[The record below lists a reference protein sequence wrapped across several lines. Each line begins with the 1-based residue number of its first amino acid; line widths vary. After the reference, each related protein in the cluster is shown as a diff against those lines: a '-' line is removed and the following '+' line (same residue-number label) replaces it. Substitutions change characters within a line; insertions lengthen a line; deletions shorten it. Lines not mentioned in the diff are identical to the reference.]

1 MLKFLPLLGAN
12 LRRKP
17 LRTTLTIASILI
29 AFLLFGVLQTLRAAM
44 TGNPEMAGAD
54 RLLTMHK
61 ISIVQALPQ
70 SYLNRIRST
79 PGVKVAC
86 SHNWFGGIYKDDRN
100 QITAFAVE
108 TDTFFQ
114 TYPEMRLPDAQR
126 QDFLA
131 DRGAAIV
138 GKGLAEQFG
147 WKVGDVIPLRSN
159 IFQKKE
165 GGNVWD
171 LRIAGIFTQTNGDNP
186 ALYLHYEY
194 FNESR
199 SFAKDDIGWVVMRVS
214 DPQRAPE
221 IARTIDAMFANSS
234 TETKTATEKAFVQGF
249 ANQLGNVGALVT
261 AVAAAVFF
269 TMLLVTANTMGQ
281 SVRERTNELAV
292 MKTLGFSSFS
302 VTALVLG
309 ESLLITLLGAA
320 LGLGLA
326 TLAAAG
332 LGQVVQQF
340 FPNLGMPQ
348 DTYIIGAIIA
358 VSLGVLSAA
367 LPCAQAWQL
376 KIVDA
381 LRKN

>member
-1 MLKFLPLLGAN
+1 MLKFLPMLWAN

-29 AFLLFGVLQTLRAAM
+29 AFLLFGVLQTLRNAM

-54 RLLTMHK
+54 RLLTTHK
-61 ISIVQALPQ
+61 VSIIEPLPR

-86 SHNWFGGIYKDDRN
+86 SHNWFGGIYKEDRN

-108 TDTFFQ
+108 IDTFFE
-114 TYPEMRLPDAQR
+114 TYPEIQLPEAQR
-126 QDFLA
+126 KDFVA
-131 DRGAAIV
+131 DRGSAIV
-138 GKGLAEQFG
+138 GKVLAEQFG

-159 IFQKKE
+159 IFQRKE
-165 GGNVWD
+165 GGNVWE
-171 LRIAGIFTQTNGDNP
+171 LRIAGIFTQANGDNP
-186 ALYLHYEY
+186 SLYLHYDY
-194 FNESR
+194 FNEGR
-199 SFAKDDIGWVVMRVS
+199 SFGTDDIGWVVMRVS

-221 IARTIDAMFANSS
+221 IARTIDALFANSS
-234 TETKTATEKAFVQGF
+234 TETKTATEKAFAQGF
-249 ANQLGNVGALVT
+249 ANQLGNIGAIVT

-269 TMLLVTANTMGQ
+269 TMLLVTANTMAQ

-302 VTALVLG
+302 VTALVMG
-309 ESLLITLLGAA
+309 EALLITLLGAS
-320 LGLGLA
+320 LGLALA
-326 TLAAAG
+326 TLAASG
-332 LGQVVQQF
+332 LGKAVQQY
-340 FPNLGMPQ
+340 FPTLGMPPE
-348 DTYIIGAIIA
+348 TYVNGAIIA
-358 VSLGVLSAA
+358 VVLGTLSAV
-367 LPCAQAWQL
+367 LPCVQAWQL